1 MEVTAALLLF
11 LGLSLVVLL
20 AVRGRGG
27 A

>member
-27 A
+27 